1 MKTKIFLLLVC
12 VLGLMAC
19 TNEDTPL
26 PTGQPTL
33 APLASPVPD
42 TVDTATRD
50 AAEATA
56 LSPTLEATGEAGSL
70 DIPANSTVEADPALP
85 EIDQAV
91 CAEALETQA
100 ELESLQEQGQ
110 DVAELATAVAE
121 LVGEMSQCASFYTLT
136 PLP

>member
-1 MKTKIFLLLVC
+1 
-12 VLGLMAC
+12 
-19 TNEDTPL
+19 
-26 PTGQPTL
+26 
-33 APLASPVPD
+33 
-42 TVDTATRD
+42 
-50 AAEATA
+50 
-56 LSPTLEATGEAGSL
+56 
-70 DIPANSTVEADPALP
+70 LP

-121 LVGEMSQCASFYTLT
+121 LVGEMSQCASFYTPT